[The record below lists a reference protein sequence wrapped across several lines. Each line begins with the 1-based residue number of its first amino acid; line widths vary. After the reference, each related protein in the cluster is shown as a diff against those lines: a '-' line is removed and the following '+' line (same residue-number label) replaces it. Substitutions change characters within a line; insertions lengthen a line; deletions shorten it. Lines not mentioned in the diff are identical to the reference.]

1 MSETPFN
8 TVTSCLW
15 DLRAHCE
22 QQLRHLTEAQKC
34 ADRYRASAGSR
45 YHAKNRIV
53 ADLQNIVRLTVT
65 IRAFANECSGMVGEL
80 PHD

>member
-1 MSETPFN
+1 MSEQFDAI
-8 TVTSCLW
+8 TSCLW

-34 ADRYRASAGSR
+34 AEEYRASPRAR

-53 ADLQNIVRLTVT
+53 GDLQTIVRLTVT
-65 IRAFANECSGMVGEL
+65 IRAFANECSVMVSQL
-80 PHD
+80 PHE